1 MNYFPKAISA
11 VIISL
16 TCCSLSAQ
24 QIEILTNGPKTSIR
38 GLSVVTDD
46 IIWVSGSGGKVGKS
60 INAGKT
66 WEWMTVPGFEQREF
80 RDIEAFDA
88 NTAVVLAIA
97 EPGQILKTTDGG
109 KNWKTVFT
117 DTAKGMFLDA
127 MDFADEDNG
136 VVIGDPLPGTK
147 NIYRAYT
154 RNGGTG
160 WFHPQEDINYLSPV
174 MEGEAMFASSGTN
187 VVFLKSDGFLR
198 SNKMYIVTG
207 GTAANLLSQNPSQKN
222 LLPLLQGKE
231 STGAN
236 SIATLNGKELV
247 IVGGDFANDKDTTQ
261 NCVLSKDGGAS
272 FFRPATPPNGYRS
285 CVEYISKTKL
295 ITCGTSGIDISEDAG
310 MHWKQISTESY
321 HVCQKARKGRA
332 VYLAGGNG
340 RIAKLI
346 W

>member
-1 MNYFPKAISA
+1 MNYFPKAIS
-11 VIISL
+11 VLLITL
-16 TCCSLSAQ
+16 TACSLSAQ

-38 GLSVVTDD
+38 GLSVVTDN

-60 INAGKT
+60 IDAGKT

-97 EPGQILKTTDGG
+97 EPGQILRTTDGG
-109 KNWKTVFT
+109 KNWKIAFT

-136 VVIGDPLPGTK
+136 VVIGDPLPGT
-147 NIYRAYT
+147 NTIYRAYT

-160 WFHPQEDINYLSPV
+160 WFHPEEDKNYLSPV
-174 MEGEAMFASSGTN
+174 KEGEAMFASSGTN
-187 VVFLKSDGFLR
+187 VVFLKSEGFLR
-198 SNKMYIVTG
+198 SNKMIIVTG
-207 GTAANLLSQNPSQKN
+207 GTAASFISQNPLQKIP
-222 LLPLLQGKE
+222 LPLIQGKE

-236 SIATLNGKELV
+236 SIASLNGKEMV
-247 IVGGDFANDKDTTQ
+247 IVGGDFAKDKDTTQ
-261 NCVLSKDGGAS
+261 NCVLSKDGGTS
-272 FFRPATPPNGYRS
+272 FIRPTTPPTGYRS

-310 MHWKQISTESY
+310 MNWKQISTESF
-321 HVCQKARKGRA
+321 HVCQKAKKGKA